1 MFEDEPDNVAFAGNT
16 IPLNSGLVSIIG
28 GRGTGKSILIDYI
41 SAGLGQN
48 DKQKRFTKSDKVTIE
63 RQTSLK
69 DKALLNSDVCNTVC
83 CMQNRLTGVDWARK
97 PKKLESFQ
105 LEKLSLLRSLG
116 YLAQTKQSVAFAQT
130 EANARKN
137 IQQINKFR
145 WEEDSKSLPV

>member
-1 MFEDEPDNVAFAGNT
+1 
-16 IPLNSGLVSIIG
+16 
-28 GRGTGKSILIDYI
+28 
-41 SAGLGQN
+41 
-48 DKQKRFTKSDKVTIE
+48 
-63 RQTSLK
+63 
-69 DKALLNSDVCNTVC
+69 LLNSDVCNTVC

-116 YLAQTKQSVAFAQT
+116 YLTQTKQSVAFAQT